1 MEGVRE
7 INVAQIK
14 DMILKGDGCK
24 VVLTVGEHLRTSSEK
39 FFFRK
44 SGRFN
49 APRHPT
55 GAVCINR
62 CPKVKRKS
70 NICK

>member
-39 FFFRK
+39 FFFLEKVGASMLPDTLR
-44 SGRFN
+44 
-49 APRHPT
+49 APCVSID
-55 GAVCINR
+55 A
-62 CPKVKRKS
+62 PK
-70 NICK
+70 